1 MDLISFYVMNILKN
15 FPFYPSLME
24 WQGRV
29 NYILLYYFWF
39 FYNFFRF
46 LNLFIPLVLN
56 DQRTALDEIKP
67 LSFSLVWAFIFN
79 IIHFVII
86 WRCFTAVLPLWCPT
100 AVTFIFHLYLYFL
113 WTHLWLHLYY
123 INLRWRRAISDV
135 KNHGP
140 FITWGL
146 IERFFEIVYICSPW
160 LR

>member
-1 MDLISFYVMNILKN
+1 MDLISFYVMNILKY

-29 NYILLYYFWF
+29 NYILVYYFWF

-67 LSFSLVWAFIFN
+67 LSSSLVWAFIFN

-86 WRCFTAVLPLWCPT
+86 
-100 AVTFIFHLYLYFL
+100 
-113 WTHLWLHLYY
+113 
-123 INLRWRRAISDV
+123 
-135 KNHGP
+135 
-140 FITWGL
+140 
-146 IERFFEIVYICSPW
+146 
-160 LR
+160 